1 MFRAIKRFIRRYF
14 VKELQI
20 LRNIDYILYYLYYR
34 ILMPVDS
41 KQILMLSESRQ
52 QLSGN
57 LQYIDDKINK
67 NEFNVIYSMKA
78 DIIGK
83 RTQNE
88 KENCAKKW
96 QSQSTY

>member
-67 NEFNVIYSMKA
+67 NEFN
-78 DIIGK
+78 G
-83 RTQNE
+83 
-88 KENCAKKW
+88 
-96 QSQSTY
+96 